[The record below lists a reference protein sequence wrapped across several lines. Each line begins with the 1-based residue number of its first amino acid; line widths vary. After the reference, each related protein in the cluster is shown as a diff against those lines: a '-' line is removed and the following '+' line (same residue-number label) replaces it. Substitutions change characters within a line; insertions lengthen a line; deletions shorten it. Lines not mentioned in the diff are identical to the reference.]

1 MFSVKASNAVVKRS
15 SNAKRNLISELR
27 FAGHIYG
34 KKRLLRKLSFQFFI
48 LTLILIFFPFHKVF
62 FTGGYSNVRGSTA

>member
-34 KKRLLRKLSFQFFI
+34 KKRLLRKLSFQFFY
-48 LTLILIFFPFHKVF
+48 LDSNSDFFSF
-62 FTGGYSNVRGSTA
+62 S